1 MISHQILNA
10 LQNFVI
16 FFAELSLLFISIDM
30 LVGFLNARYANTIK
44 KHLNL
49 NSSSYL
55 KAIVLGAITPFCSC
69 STIPFFQALL
79 RNGVHLSVSFAYLLS
94 SPLLNPIILA
104 MLLISFGIA
113 LTMAYT
119 IFVVVAV
126 FLLSLALKNCN
137 STLLLK
143 SEFFQKESAMSCCWA
158 KSTNAPSPIK
168 ILKTQNCYTQSPKI
182 HIKSFSTQSQDLKI
196 SFKSTLNASLKQYK
210 KLLPYLVV
218 GMFIG
223 VLIHNFIPQGSL
235 ESLLQNF
242 DYFGIILAALV
253 GILLYI
259 RVEAIIPIGL
269 GLINAGVPLGAI
281 MSFLI
286 AGGGCSLPEL
296 ILLKSMFKL
305 RLLFIFVA
313 MVLVIAV
320 GIGFLV
326 VLLGL

>member
-16 FFAELSLLFISIDM
+16 LFAELSLLFISIDM

-44 KHLNL
+44 AFNL
-49 NSSSYL
+49 NYSSYL

-104 MLLISFGIA
+104 MLLISFGIT

-143 SEFFQKESAMSCCWA
+143 GEFFQKESAMSCCWA

-168 ILKTQNCYTQSPKI
+168 ILKTQNCYTQS
-182 HIKSFSTQSQDLKI
+182 QDLKI

-218 GMFIG
+218 GVFIG
-223 VLIHNFIPQGSL
+223 VLIHDFIPQGNL

-242 DYFGIILAALV
+242 HYFGIILAALV

-259 RVEAIIPIGL
+259 RIETIIPIGL
-269 GLINAGVPLGAI
+269 GFINAGVPLGVI

-305 RLLFIFVA
+305 HLLFIFVA
-313 MVLVIAV
+313 MVLAIAI